1 MLKAMRPLIFA
12 ITLMVSCLGVF
23 GNASGQQFSK
33 DQLAFFEQKI
43 RPLLVERC
51 YECHS
56 ADAKESK
63 GGLRLD
69 SREGILIGGDSGPAV
84 VEGIPEQS
92 LLVTAVHYRDPAY
105 EMPPSG
111 KLADREIA
119 VLEQWVREGLPFP
132 AVSSVAPTKRV
143 IDIDAGRQHWAFQ
156 KLKPSAL
163 PPLEQPSTWPQ
174 GRIDQF
180 ILAEQQK
187 QSLNPALA
195 APKTK
200 LLRRAKFDLL
210 GIPPTFE
217 EIESFVEDQQPD
229 ALERRID
236 KWLESPEYGERWA
249 RPWLEL
255 VRYCDTPEE
264 WTEIHHTF
272 RYRDWVIAALNED
285 MPYDRFAKLQ
295 MAADQISDARPTDLA
310 ALGFIGL
317 SPTYWKELQLPVEI
331 IKMIVSDEY
340 EERIHTW
347 SSTFLGI
354 NVACARCHD
363 HKVEPITVQ
372 DYYAL
377 AGIFASSR
385 LLDRSLEQG
394 VDSLEVIEAR
404 KRVKELEPKIA
415 AQEKELKDLI
425 AKKDAGSLPA
435 EEQPKIEAKQ
445 KEFEDLK
452 KTVADAKAVK
462 GFDGP
467 MAPGVMDASLEVLPA
482 IGTHGSRIHYEM
494 APKNLAIEIRGNPN
508 KTGDLVARRYVSVL
522 SESEPEAFQQG
533 SGRFELAETM
543 FQQSS
548 SLVARVIVNRI
559 WRLHMGRG
567 IVETPSDFGLQGDPP
582 SHPELLEDLTARFI
596 EHSWSLKWLHREIM
610 LSNTYQQDSL
620 VKGEPGQPDKWY
632 VGYPVRRLDVEY
644 WRDAMLVSTGA
655 LDRTVGGP
663 PAELST
669 ANNTKR
675 TIYGTVKRREL
686 TDILRLY
693 DFPDPL
699 THSPGRVAT
708 TTPLQQ
714 LFVLNSP
721 FMQEQGNALVARLGR
736 DVGDDVPKRIEWA
749 YKLLFGRLPD
759 EKELQIGLQYVS
771 DGKIQSWQT
780 YAQVLLGSNEFIF
793 LD

>member
-1 MLKAMRPLIFA
+1 
-12 ITLMVSCLGVF
+12 
-23 GNASGQQFSK
+23 
-33 DQLAFFEQKI
+33 
-43 RPLLVERC
+43 
-51 YECHS
+51 
-56 ADAKESK
+56 
-63 GGLRLD
+63 
-69 SREGILIGGDSGPAV
+69 
-84 VEGIPEQS
+84 
-92 LLVTAVHYRDPAY
+92 
-105 EMPPSG
+105 
-111 KLADREIA
+111 
-119 VLEQWVREGLPFP
+119 
-132 AVSSVAPTKRV
+132 
-143 IDIDAGRQHWAFQ
+143 
-156 KLKPSAL
+156 
-163 PPLEQPSTWPQ
+163 
-174 GRIDQF
+174 
-180 ILAEQQK
+180 
-187 QSLNPALA
+187 LNPALA